1 MIKKKLLSSTL
12 KSIKWSGKDHDI
24 KKDVM
29 KHILNGWI
37 FPEILPLSCTNIGIS
52 KHQKTKWA
60 DIYFLKYDHWDITCI
75 WMKKRIDHH
84 LKFSFSVR
92 LYYLKFSF

>member
-37 FPEILPLSCTNIGIS
+37 FPEILPLSCKNIGIS

-75 WMKKRIDHH
+75 WIKKKLIII
-84 LKFSFSVR
+84 
-92 LYYLKFSF
+92 